1 MFGRKKKRKMPAQLY
16 DPQKQKAVIHCSICT
31 GEQVAGFK
39 DIATGHFEEVMVIRN
54 DGDLKAFKEM
64 YGITEIL
71 KEY

>member
-1 MFGRKKKRKMPAQLY
+1 MFGRKKKPEMPAQQF